1 MSLSSLFISVN
12 TLIYPETPTGYGKT
26 LSVTLNRYKEKTV
39 DPDSEQITI
48 IESDDLKGFESI
60 AVAQIELNRL
70 RKPKTRKKPYLS
82 TFSLINKTFSKWSE
96 WRDLNPRPL
105 EPPFFLLDYSLRKIR
120 KSYNYSELLQL
131 LELYLFRILH
141 IFRSHSAFI
150 PLPWRE
156 RNGRRRDHP

>member
-39 DPDSEQITI
+39 ALDSEQITI
-48 IESDDLKGFESI
+48 IGSDDLKGFESI

-105 EPPFFLLDYSLRKIR
+105 GPEPSTLPSA
-120 KSYNYSELLQL
+120 
-131 LELYLFRILH
+131 LH
-141 IFRSHSAFI
+141 PDNA
-150 PLPWRE
+150 
-156 RNGRRRDHP
+156 

>member
-12 TLIYPETPTGYGKT
+12 TLIHPETPTGFGKT

-39 DPDSEQITI
+39 APDSEQITI
-48 IESDDLKGFESI
+48 IGSDDLKGFESI

-82 TFSLINKTFSKWSE
+82 TFSLINKTFNKWSE

-105 EPPFFLLDYSLRKIR
+105 GPEPSTLPSA
-120 KSYNYSELLQL
+120 
-131 LELYLFRILH
+131 LH
-141 IFRSHSAFI
+141 PDNA
-150 PLPWRE
+150 
-156 RNGRRRDHP
+156 

>member
-26 LSVTLNRYKEKTV
+26 LSGTLNRYKEKTV
-39 DPDSEQITI
+39 APDSEQITI
-48 IESDDLKGFESI
+48 IGSDDLKGFESI

-82 TFSLINKTFSKWSE
+82 TLSLLNKTFDNWSE

-105 EPPFFLLDYSLRKIR
+105 GPEPSTLPSA
-120 KSYNYSELLQL
+120 
-131 LELYLFRILH
+131 LH
-141 IFRSHSAFI
+141 PDNA
-150 PLPWRE
+150 
-156 RNGRRRDHP
+156 